1 VRGVLRPPELPV
13 LWALFFLTTVYGHVA
28 LKFAVDGPGRSLAR
42 AFASFW
48 GLSALA
54 AWAASCLLWAAVLSR
69 QELLSANSVASL
81 RYVLICLAAWLCVG
95 ERATGTQLLGILLI
109 AAGTW
114 LAK

>member
-1 VRGVLRPPELPV
+1 MKPAELPV

-28 LKFAVDGPGRSLAR
+28 LKFAVDGPGRTLAR
-42 AFASFW
+42 VFATMW
-48 GLSALA
+48 GWSALA

-69 QELLSANSVASL
+69 QQLLSANSVASL
-81 RYVLICLAAWLCVG
+81 RYVLICL
-95 ERATGTQLLGILLI
+95 LI